1 MEFIEPEVKDNPAVF
16 PTAEGQKKLQQLH
29 DLPRKER
36 RLLNRFWTEI
46 KVR

>member
-1 MEFIEPEVKDNPAVF
+1 MPYIDAAVRDNPAVF
-16 PTAEGQKKLQQLH
+16 PSPEGMTRLQQLH

>member
-1 MEFIEPEVKDNPAVF
+1 MQYIDPVVKDNPAVF
-16 PTAEGQKKLQQLH
+16 PDAEQMKNLEMLK

>member
-1 MEFIEPEVKDNPAVF
+1 VIDPQHASFGFVK
-16 PTAEGQKKLQQLH
+16 
-29 DLPRKER
+29 PRKER